1 VAERG
6 IGWRD
11 VAELVPATLRL
22 LQAEHELR
30 RRPVGELLAI
40 ESVARVPHPTESTPV
55 RAGAAAPASLG
66 PAAVMPARAAL
77 PPGTRDRTRAERI
90 GRAVARAAKY
100 GPVRSKCLAR
110 SLAILAWLRSAGV
123 EGAELR
129 IGVRRVRGEVQA
141 HAWVVLHEVVLG
153 DAEQHVRTFAP
164 IAATAAA
171 GLRW

>member
-1 VAERG
+1 MAERR

-11 VAELVPATLRL
+11 VADLLPGTMRL
-22 LQAEHELR
+22 LQAERELR
-30 RRPVGELLAI
+30 RRPIGELLAI
-40 ESVARVPHPTESTPV
+40 ASAVRGGVRSAAERHGEEDGVP
-55 RAGAAAPASLG
+55 APWPSAS
-66 PAAVMPARAAL
+66 ARAQ
-77 PPGTRDRTRAERI
+77 AERI

-110 SLAILAWLRSAGV
+110 SLAMLAWLRAAGID
-123 EGAELR
+123 GAELR

-141 HAWVVLHEVVLG
+141 HAWVICGDTVLG

-164 IAATAAA
+164 IAAAAAA